1 MGWGWGWLLV
11 KAKGVVSE
19 QERDLP
25 RPWGA
30 SQTQEENPGEG
41 RQNLGDG
48 EQRMGVTW
56 SF

>member
-1 MGWGWGWLLV
+1 MLV